1 MSMLS
6 QFFRR
11 ALASRAARTTRDAAE
26 VAKFQDVDWA
36 DPSSGSGAGP
46 LHALNPVRV
55 GYITDRADVAG
66 ATVLDVGSAAACSL
80 GCRWRPVTGDLAR
93 DARHCGAYDVVCA
106 LEVVEHVADARLF
119 VESVAALARP
129 GGDVFVSTL
138 NRTPAA
144 YALGVVLAESVLG
157 LLPPGTHD
165 WSKFVTPRELAALLG
180 ESGCAVQD
188 ASGVHYVPGPFGLQR
203 AWLAPGDAE
212 PAINFI
218 VHAKKRS

>member
-1 MSMLS
+1 MLA
-6 QFFRR
+6 RR
-11 ALASRAARTTRDAAE
+11 A
-26 VAKFQDVDWA
+26 
-36 DPSSGSGAGP
+36 
-46 LHALNPVRV
+46 
-55 GYITDRADVAG
+55 
-66 ATVLDVGSAAACSL
+66 
-80 GCRWRPVTGDLAR
+80 
-93 DARHCGAYDVVCA
+93 
-106 LEVVEHVADARLF
+106 
-119 VESVAALARP
+119 
-129 GGDVFVSTL
+129 
-138 NRTPAA
+138 
-144 YALGVVLAESVLG
+144 GVVLAESVLG